1 MVFDK
6 CKQIV
11 ADQMGIDPES
21 ITMDSKLIEDI
32 GADSLDTVEILL
44 NIENEFGIELN
55 DEVVENFTTFK
66 DVVEYVE
73 SLI

>member
-44 NIENEFGIELN
+44 NIENEFGIELE
-55 DEVVENFTTFK
+55 DGVVENFTTFK